1 MLNYRK
7 NGTYM
12 LDVGAPSGRP
22 LPWFQIFKCTV
33 FGLLMLNGGQFFLQD
48 YGATRHL
55 FSGGLQW
62 SQIIEGYAATI
73 DTVAW
78 LILLLMFELETSL
91 LSDERRHNLWV
102 KWSVNALKAIAY
114 GFIVYSLYGYIAKY
128 TAMYSFELSAI
139 QNLCDQIGQQLVFM
153 ISPDDFAVINIQNC
167 TELTRGEAL
176 FHLPGTNVVADSSHL
191 ALAQNL
197 AIIDVTNASNWVL
210 IVLILQADVW
220 MQLRHQLTHTMVKAM
235 HFIKAFL
242 YSLLFGCA
250 IYWGVDGTFL
260 DFWDASL
267 WILAFSFIELNIF
280 KWRAEI

>member
-1 MLNYRK
+1 
-7 NGTYM
+7 M
-12 LDVGAPSGRP
+12 LDAGAPSGRP
-22 LPWFQIFKCTV
+22 LPWFQIFKYAV
-33 FGLLMLNGGQFFLQD
+33 FGLLTLNAGQFFLQD
-48 YGATRHL
+48 YVATRHL
-55 FSGGLQW
+55 FSGDLQW

-91 LSDERRHNLWV
+91 LPDGRLHNSWV
-102 KWSVNALKAIAY
+102 KWSVNTLKAIAY

-128 TAMYSFELSAI
+128 TAMHSFELSTI
-139 QNLCDQIGQQLVFM
+139 ENLCGQIGQQLVFM
-153 ISPDDFAVINIQNC
+153 ISPDDFAAINIQNC
-167 TELTRGEAL
+167 AELARGETL
-176 FHLPGTNVVADSSHL
+176 FRLLGTNVVADSSHL

-197 AIIDVTNASNWVL
+197 ALVDVTNASDWVL

-220 MQLRHQLTHTMVKAM
+220 MQLTHAMVKVM
-235 HFIKAFL
+235 RFIKAFL

-250 IYWGVDGTFL
+250 IYWGINGTFL

-280 KWRAEI
+280 KWQETA

>member
-1 MLNYRK
+1 
-7 NGTYM
+7 M
-12 LDVGAPSGRP
+12 LDAGAPSGRP
-22 LPWFQIFKCTV
+22 LPWFQIFKYAV
-33 FGLLMLNGGQFFLQD
+33 FGLLALNAGQFFLQD
-48 YGATRHL
+48 YVATRHL

-91 LSDERRHNLWV
+91 LSDERRHNSWV
-102 KWSVNALKAIAY
+102 KWSVNTLKAIAY

-128 TAMYSFELSAI
+128 TAMYSFELSTI
-139 QNLCDQIGQQLVFM
+139 ENLCAQIGQQLVFM
-153 ISPDDFAVINIQNC
+153 ISPDDFAAINIQNC
-167 TELTRGEAL
+167 AELTRGETL
-176 FHLPGTNVVADSSHL
+176 FRLPETNVVADSSHL

-197 AIIDVTNASNWVL
+197 AFVDVTNASDWVL

-220 MQLRHQLTHTMVKAM
+220 MQLRHQLTHTMVKVM
-235 HFIKAFL
+235 HFIKALL
-242 YSLLFGCA
+242 YFLLFGCA
-250 IYWGVDGTFL
+250 IYWGINGTFL

-280 KWRAEI
+280 KWHEAA

>member
-1 MLNYRK
+1 
-7 NGTYM
+7 M
-12 LDVGAPSGRP
+12 LDAGAPSGRP
-22 LPWFQIFKCTV
+22 LPWFQIFKYAV
-33 FGLLMLNGGQFFLQD
+33 FGLLALNAGQFFLQD
-48 YGATRHL
+48 YVATRHL

-91 LSDERRHNLWV
+91 LSDERRHNSWV
-102 KWSVNALKAIAY
+102 KWSVTTLKAIAY

-128 TAMYSFELSAI
+128 TAMYSFELSTI
-139 QNLCDQIGQQLVFM
+139 ENLCAQIGQQLVFM
-153 ISPDDFAVINIQNC
+153 ISPDDFAAINIQNC
-167 TELTRGEAL
+167 AELTRGETL
-176 FHLPGTNVVADSSHL
+176 FRLPETNVVADSSHL

-197 AIIDVTNASNWVL
+197 AFVDVTNASDWVL

-220 MQLRHQLTHTMVKAM
+220 MQLRHQLTHTMVKVM
-235 HFIKAFL
+235 RFIKALL

-250 IYWGVDGTFL
+250 IYWGINGTFL

-280 KWRAEI
+280 KWHETA

>member
-1 MLNYRK
+1 
-7 NGTYM
+7 M
-12 LDVGAPSGRP
+12 LDAGAPSGRP
-22 LPWFQIFKCTV
+22 LPWFQIFKYAV
-33 FGLLMLNGGQFFLQD
+33 FGLLMLNAGQFFLQD
-48 YGATRHL
+48 YAATHHL

-91 LSDERRHNLWV
+91 LSDERLHNSWV
-102 KWSVNALKAIAY
+102 KWSVSTLKAIAY

-128 TAMYSFELSAI
+128 TAMHSFELSTI
-139 QNLCDQIGQQLVFM
+139 ENLCNQIGQQLVFM
-153 ISPDDFAVINIQNC
+153 INPDDFAAINIQNC
-167 TELTRGEAL
+167 AELTRGGTL
-176 FHLPGTNVVADSSHL
+176 FYLPGTNVVADSSHL

-197 AIIDVTNASNWVL
+197 AFVDVANASNWVL
-210 IVLILQADVW
+210 IVLILQANVW
-220 MQLRHQLTHTMVKAM
+220 MKLTHPMVKVM
-235 HFIKAFL
+235 RFIKVLL

-250 IYWGVDGTFL
+250 IYWGIDGNFL

-280 KWRAEI
+280 KWRAES

>member
-1 MLNYRK
+1 
-7 NGTYM
+7 M
-12 LDVGAPSGRP
+12 LDAGAPSGRP
-22 LPWFQIFKCTV
+22 LPWFQIFKYAV
-33 FGLLMLNGGQFFLQD
+33 FGLLTLNAGQFFLQD
-48 YGATRHL
+48 YVTTRHL

-91 LSDERRHNLWV
+91 LSDERRHNSWV
-102 KWSVNALKAIAY
+102 KWSVNTLKAIAY

-128 TAMYSFELSAI
+128 TAMYSFELSTI
-139 QNLCDQIGQQLVFM
+139 ENLCAQIGQQLVFM
-153 ISPDDFAVINIQNC
+153 ISPDDFAAINIQNC
-167 TELTRGEAL
+167 AELTRGETL
-176 FHLPGTNVVADSSHL
+176 FRLPETNVVADSSHL

-197 AIIDVTNASNWVL
+197 AFVDVTNASDWVL

-220 MQLRHQLTHTMVKAM
+220 MQLRHQLTHTMVKVM
-235 HFIKAFL
+235 RFIKALL

-250 IYWGVDGTFL
+250 IYWGINGTFL

-280 KWRAEI
+280 KWHETAQ

>member
-1 MLNYRK
+1 
-7 NGTYM
+7 M
-12 LDVGAPSGRP
+12 LDAGAPSGRP
-22 LPWFQIFKCTV
+22 LPWFQIFKYAV
-33 FGLLMLNGGQFFLQD
+33 FGLLTLNAGQFFLQD
-48 YGATRHL
+48 YVATRHL
-55 FSGGLQW
+55 FSGDLQW

-91 LSDERRHNLWV
+91 LPDGRLHNSRV
-102 KWSVNALKAIAY
+102 KWSVNTLKAIAY

-128 TAMYSFELSAI
+128 TAMHSFELSTI
-139 QNLCDQIGQQLVFM
+139 ENLCGQIGQQLVFM
-153 ISPDDFAVINIQNC
+153 ISPDDFAAINIQNC
-167 TELTRGEAL
+167 AELAHGETL
-176 FHLPGTNVVADSSHL
+176 FRLLGTNVVADSSHL

-197 AIIDVTNASNWVL
+197 ALVDVINASDWVL

-220 MQLRHQLTHTMVKAM
+220 MQLTHAMVKVM
-235 HFIKAFL
+235 RFIKAFL

-250 IYWGVDGTFL
+250 IYWGINGTFL

-280 KWRAEI
+280 KWQETA

>member
-1 MLNYRK
+1 
-7 NGTYM
+7 M
-12 LDVGAPSGRP
+12 LDAEAPFGRP
-22 LPWFQIFKCTV
+22 LPWFQIFKYTI
-33 FGLLMLNGGQFFLQD
+33 FGLLALNAGQFFLQD
-48 YGATRHL
+48 YVATRHF

-78 LILLLMFELETSL
+78 LVLLLMFEFETSL
-91 LSDERRHNLWV
+91 LFHERFHNLWV
-102 KWSVNALKAIAY
+102 KWSVNTLKAIAY

-128 TAMYSFELSAI
+128 TAMHSFELSTI
-139 QNLCDQIGQQLVFM
+139 KDLCDQVGQQLVFM
-153 ISPDDFAVINIQNC
+153 ISPDDFAAINIQNC
-167 TELTRGEAL
+167 AGLTRGETL
-176 FHLPGTNVVADSSHL
+176 FHLPGTNVVTDSSYL
-191 ALAQNL
+191 ALTQNL
-197 AIIDVTNASNWVL
+197 ALIDVTNASGWVL

-220 MQLRHQLTHTMVKAM
+220 MQLRHQLTYTMVKVM

-242 YSLLFGCA
+242 YSLLLGCA

-280 KWRAEI
+280 KWHVES

>member
-1 MLNYRK
+1 
-7 NGTYM
+7 M
-12 LDVGAPSGRP
+12 LDAGAPSGRP
-22 LPWFQIFKCTV
+22 LPWFQIFKYSV
-33 FGLLMLNGGQFFLQD
+33 FGLLTLNAGQFFLQD
-48 YGATRHL
+48 YVATRHL
-55 FSGGLQW
+55 FSGDLQW
-62 SQIIEGYAATI
+62 SQIIEGYTATI

-91 LSDERRHNLWV
+91 LPDGRLHNSWV
-102 KWSVNALKAIAY
+102 KWSVNTLKAIAY

-139 QNLCDQIGQQLVFM
+139 ENLCGQIGQQLVFM
-153 ISPDDFAVINIQNC
+153 ISPDDFAAINIQNC
-167 TELTRGEAL
+167 AELARGETL
-176 FHLPGTNVVADSSHL
+176 FRLLGTNVVADSSHL

-197 AIIDVTNASNWVL
+197 ALVDVTNASDWVL

-220 MQLRHQLTHTMVKAM
+220 MQLTHTMVKVM
-235 HFIKAFL
+235 RFIKAFL

-250 IYWGVDGTFL
+250 IYWGINGTFL

-280 KWRAEI
+280 KWQETA

>member
-1 MLNYRK
+1 
-7 NGTYM
+7 M
-12 LDVGAPSGRP
+12 LDAGAPSGRP
-22 LPWFQIFKCTV
+22 LPWFQIFKYAV
-33 FGLLMLNGGQFFLQD
+33 FGLLALNAGQFFLED
-48 YGATRHL
+48 YAATRHL
-55 FSGGLQW
+55 FGGGLQW

-91 LSDERRHNLWV
+91 LSDERRHNSWV
-102 KWSVNALKAIAY
+102 KWSVNTLKAIAY

-128 TAMYSFELSAI
+128 TAMYSFELSTI
-139 QNLCDQIGQQLVFM
+139 ENLCAHIGQQLVFM
-153 ISPDDFAVINIQNC
+153 ISPDDFAAINIQNC
-167 TELTRGEAL
+167 AELTRGETL
-176 FHLPGTNVVADSSHL
+176 FRLPETNVVADSSHL

-197 AIIDVTNASNWVL
+197 AFVDVTNASDWVL

-220 MQLRHQLTHTMVKAM
+220 MQLRHQLTHTMVKVM
-235 HFIKAFL
+235 RFIKALL

-250 IYWGVDGTFL
+250 IYWGINGTFL

-280 KWRAEI
+280 KWHETA

>member
-1 MLNYRK
+1 
-7 NGTYM
+7 M
-12 LDVGAPSGRP
+12 LDAGAPSGRP
-22 LPWFQIFKCTV
+22 LPWFQIFKYAV
-33 FGLLMLNGGQFFLQD
+33 FGLLALNAGQFFLQD
-48 YGATRHL
+48 YVATRHL

-91 LSDERRHNLWV
+91 LSDERRHNSWV
-102 KWSVNALKAIAY
+102 KWSVTTLKAIAY

-128 TAMYSFELSAI
+128 TAMYSFELSTI
-139 QNLCDQIGQQLVFM
+139 ENLCAQIGQQLVFM
-153 ISPDDFAVINIQNC
+153 ISPDDFAAINIQNC
-167 TELTRGEAL
+167 AELTRGETL
-176 FHLPGTNVVADSSHL
+176 FRLPETNVVADSSHL

-197 AIIDVTNASNWVL
+197 AFVDVTNASDWVL

-220 MQLRHQLTHTMVKAM
+220 MQLRHQLTHTMVKVM
-235 HFIKAFL
+235 RFIKALL

-250 IYWGVDGTFL
+250 IYWGINGTFL

-280 KWRAEI
+280 KWHETAQ

>member
-1 MLNYRK
+1 
-7 NGTYM
+7 M
-12 LDVGAPSGRP
+12 LDAGAPSGRP
-22 LPWFQIFKCTV
+22 LPWFQIFKYAV
-33 FGLLMLNGGQFFLQD
+33 FGLLTLNAGQFFLQD
-48 YGATRHL
+48 YVATRHL
-55 FSGGLQW
+55 FSGDLQW

-91 LSDERRHNLWV
+91 LPDGRLHNSWV
-102 KWSVNALKAIAY
+102 KWSVNTLKAIAY

-128 TAMYSFELSAI
+128 TAMYSFELSTI
-139 QNLCDQIGQQLVFM
+139 ENLCAHIGQQLVFM
-153 ISPDDFAVINIQNC
+153 ISPDDFAAINIQNC
-167 TELTRGEAL
+167 AELTRGETL
-176 FHLPGTNVVADSSHL
+176 FRLPETNVVADSSHL

-197 AIIDVTNASNWVL
+197 AFVDVTNASDWVL

-220 MQLRHQLTHTMVKAM
+220 MQLRHQLTHTMVKVM
-235 HFIKAFL
+235 RFIKALL

-250 IYWGVDGTFL
+250 IYWGINGTFL

-280 KWRAEI
+280 KCHETA

>member
-1 MLNYRK
+1 
-7 NGTYM
+7 M
-12 LDVGAPSGRP
+12 LDAGAPSGRP
-22 LPWFQIFKCTV
+22 LPWFQIFKYAV
-33 FGLLMLNGGQFFLQD
+33 FGLLALNAGQFFLED
-48 YGATRHL
+48 YAATRHL
-55 FSGGLQW
+55 FGGGLQW

-91 LSDERRHNLWV
+91 LSDERRHNSWV
-102 KWSVNALKAIAY
+102 KWSVNTLKAIAY

-128 TAMYSFELSAI
+128 TAMYSFELSTI
-139 QNLCDQIGQQLVFM
+139 ENLCAHIGQQLVFM
-153 ISPDDFAVINIQNC
+153 ISPDDFAAINIQNC
-167 TELTRGEAL
+167 AELTRGETL
-176 FHLPGTNVVADSSHL
+176 FRLPETNVVADSSHL

-197 AIIDVTNASNWVL
+197 AFVNVTNASDWVL

-220 MQLRHQLTHTMVKAM
+220 MQLRHQLTHTMVKIM
-235 HFIKAFL
+235 RFIKALL

-250 IYWGVDGTFL
+250 IYWGINGTFL

-280 KWRAEI
+280 KWQETA

>member
-1 MLNYRK
+1 
-7 NGTYM
+7 M
-12 LDVGAPSGRP
+12 LDAGAPSGRP
-22 LPWFQIFKCTV
+22 LPWFQIFKYAV
-33 FGLLMLNGGQFFLQD
+33 FGLLALNAGQFFLQD
-48 YGATRHL
+48 YVATRHL

-91 LSDERRHNLWV
+91 LSDERLHNSWI
-102 KWSVNALKAIAY
+102 KWSVNTLKAIAY
-114 GFIVYSLYGYIAKY
+114 GFIVYSLYGYITKY
-128 TAMYSFELSAI
+128 TAMYSFELSTI
-139 QNLCDQIGQQLVFM
+139 ENLCAQIGQQLVFM
-153 ISPDDFAVINIQNC
+153 ISPDDFAAINIQNC
-167 TELTRGEAL
+167 AELTRGETL
-176 FHLPGTNVVADSSHL
+176 FRLPETNVIADSSHL

-197 AIIDVTNASNWVL
+197 AFVDVTNASDWVL

-220 MQLRHQLTHTMVKAM
+220 MQLRHQLTHTMVKVM
-235 HFIKAFL
+235 RFIKALL

-250 IYWGVDGTFL
+250 IYWGINGTFL

-280 KWRAEI
+280 KWHETA